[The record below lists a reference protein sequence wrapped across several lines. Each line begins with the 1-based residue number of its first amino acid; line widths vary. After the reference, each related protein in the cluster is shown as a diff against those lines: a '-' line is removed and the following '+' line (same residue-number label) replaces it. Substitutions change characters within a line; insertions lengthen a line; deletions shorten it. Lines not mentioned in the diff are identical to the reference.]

1 MFFIFVDQSFIQGN
15 VLTFCAKCGTE
26 LVEGAKFCP
35 KCGMAIDSLIR
46 RTAREPLDKSK
57 KKPIS
62 TMAIVLIVIVVAVV
76 AVGLLSTIFFFGG
89 WSPFGEIVGS
99 GDLITHEEMISD
111 FTSVDAESGFM
122 VEISKS
128 NSYEVSVTTDDN
140 VMEHIEIKKSGDTLV
155 IGTKWG
161 YSFRSVTL
169 KVEITTPELHSL
181 ELSGGAQ
188 GKIEEFSSDNTFSVE
203 LSGGSVLR
211 GEFETSEDV
220 DLDLSG
226 GSVLSVIV
234 GEANDLT
241 IDASS
246 GSVLDLSDFT
256 VHNVNVE
263 LSGASR
269 ATINLDGGLSA
280 DLSGGSNLSYIGDP
294 TLRNIETSGGS
305 KISKQ
310 SLPD

>member
-1 MFFIFVDQSFIQGN
+1 MP
-15 VLTFCAKCGTE
+15 FCSKCGTE
-26 LVEGAKFCP
+26 LVEGTKYCT
-35 KCGMAIDSLIR
+35 KCGMAIGSYLVNHERGPIR
-46 RTAREPLDKSK
+46 RAKR
-57 KKPIS
+57 KPIS
-62 TMAIVLIVIVVAVV
+62 RIAIILTIIVVVV
-76 AVGLLSTIFFFGG
+76 VLAGLLSTVFIFGG
-89 WSPFGEIVGS
+89 GHLFGEIIGS
-99 GDLITHEEMISD
+99 GDLITHEEIISD
-111 FTSVDAESGFM
+111 FTSVDAGSGFI

-128 NSYEVSVTTDDN
+128 NSYEVLVTTDDN

-188 GKIEEFSSDNTFSVE
+188 GKIEEFSSDNTFSVK

-211 GEFETSEDV
+211 GEFETSKDV

-294 TLRNIETSGGS
+294 TIRNIETSGGS